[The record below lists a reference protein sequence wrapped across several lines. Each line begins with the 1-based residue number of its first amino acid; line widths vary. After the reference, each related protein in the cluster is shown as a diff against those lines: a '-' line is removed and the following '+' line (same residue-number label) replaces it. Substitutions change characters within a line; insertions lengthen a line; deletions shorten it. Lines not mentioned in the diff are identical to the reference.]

1 MSKNSKRK
9 RRRAAQSRP
18 QKQAGSHKS
27 GKLQLWQERLR
38 LSDLEWAP
46 LVSKMDHREELYNG
60 EEKLKPMIEGDK
72 PTEKTPHVRN
82 IIFENIES
90 KVSSSIPQPKVTA
103 VRQQDEQLAEIIEN
117 HLRNELNRM
126 ESEKNND
133 MAERTVPIQGGV
145 LWLTEWNEGTKGFGS
160 KGALEVSLIHPKQ
173 LAPQPGIYTGLKDM
187 DWVIIKKP
195 TTKATIKRAY
205 GIDVRSETESE
216 PEIRNIHGES
226 INDEALTQYIGFER
240 NENGGIDRYSW
251 VNDIELEDLVNYQAR
266 RQPVCSRCGRVRP
279 LPGQVVSSNVQR
291 TDLDG
296 MNDHDLAA
304 RMMAGHEMARS
315 IADGMMLPDKGGD
328 AFLSGIETE
337 QGAVADI
344 EYDGG
349 ACPWCGCEDWETQ
362 EMEYEQIILPIRTS
376 AGNEIPG
383 EHFEHDANDV
393 AVMVPTLVP
402 FYKPDCLPLVLQ
414 VSVSVF
420 GQLLGNSDVD
430 VIEDQQNTT
439 NRIEKKIIDRLLKA
453 GTRVT
458 LPIDT
463 KFRIDSKDFEK
474 WYVPNQATKNQIGVY
489 EFSGNLQYE
498 LTYLSQ
504 VYEEARQILGITD
517 SFQGRKDTTA
527 TSGKAKEYSAAQAA
541 GRMESQRVMKQ
552 AAYAQLFEVW
562 FKFLLAYADEPR
574 PVTYKN
580 FKGEPVYREFNR
592 YDFLEQD
599 ESGQWHWNDRF
610 LFSCDTSAPLANN
623 REAMWQETR
632 MNLETGAFGNPQA
645 TETLILF
652 WGKMELLHYPGAGD
666 TKKYLEERLKR
677 EQAQQMQMMQM
688 QMHLQATQ
696 MQSMAPGTGQLP
708 AVAGNTV
715 STAV

>member
-9 RRRAAQSRP
+9 RRRAGQNQP
-18 QKQAGSHKS
+18 QKQQTGARKS
-27 GKLQLWQERLR
+27 RKLELWQERLR
-38 LSDLEWAP
+38 LSDMEWSP
-46 LVSKMDHREELYNG
+46 LVSRMDHREELYNG
-60 EEKLKPMIEGDK
+60 EEKLKPMIEGDN
-72 PTEKTPHVRN
+72 PSEKTPHVRN

-103 VRQQDEQLAEIIEN
+103 VRKQDEQLAEIIEN

-145 LWLTEWNEGTKGFGS
+145 LWLTEWNESIRNFGS

-195 TTKATIKRAY
+195 TTKATVKRIY
-205 GIDVRSETESE
+205 GIDVRSENESE
-216 PEIRNIHGES
+216 PELRSVNDVT

-251 VNDIELEDLVNYQAR
+251 VNDVELEDLTNYQAR

-279 LPGQVVSSNVQR
+279 LQGQVISNNVLHS
-291 TDLDG
+291 DLEAMDA
-296 MNDHDLAA
+296 HSQAQQ
-304 RMMAGHEMARS
+304 MMAGHEMAQS
-315 IADGMMLPDKGGD
+315 MAGSMMMPDEGED
-328 AFLSGIETE
+328 AFLSGIEMG
-337 QGAVADI
+337 QGTAPGI

-349 ACPWCGCEDWETQ
+349 ACPWCGCEDWETR
-362 EMEYEQIILPIRTS
+362 EMEYEQIILPIKTA
-376 AGNEIPG
+376 AGHEIPG
-383 EHFEHDANDV
+383 EHFENNADDV

-458 LPIDT
+458 LPADS
-463 KFRIDSKDFEK
+463 KFRIDQKDFEK

-498 LTYLSQ
+498 LTYLAQ

-517 SFQGRKDTTA
+517 SFQGRRDATA

-552 AAYAQLFEVW
+552 AAYAQMFEVW

-592 YDFLEQD
+592 YDFLEQGED
-599 ESGQWHWNDRF
+599 GQWYWNDRF
-610 LFSCDTSAPLANN
+610 LFSCDTAAPLANN

-632 MNLETGAFGNPQA
+632 MNLETGAFGDPTK

-652 WGKMELLHYPGAGD
+652 WGKMELLHYPGAGE
-666 TKKYLEERLKR
+666 TKKYLEDRLKR

-688 QMHLQATQ
+688 QSAQAQ
-696 MQSMAPGTGQLP
+696 GMMPGMMQNPT
-708 AVAGNTV
+708 VAGNRV
-715 STAV
+715 SAAM

>member
-9 RRRAAQSRP
+9 KRRAGQNQPAKQHVGTQKSR
-18 QKQAGSHKS
+18 
-27 GKLQLWQERLR
+27 KLELWQERLR
-38 LSDLEWAP
+38 LSDQEWTP

-60 EEKLKPMIEGDK
+60 EEKLKPMIEGDN
-72 PTEKTPHVRN
+72 PSEKTPHVRN

-103 VRQQDEQLAEIIEN
+103 VRQQDEYLAEIIEN

-145 LWLTEWNEGTKGFGS
+145 LWLTEWDEGAKGFGS
-160 KGALEVSLIHPKQ
+160 KGALDVSLIHPKQ

-195 TTKATIKRAY
+195 TTKATVKRNY
-205 GIDVRSETESE
+205 GVDVRTETESE
-216 PEIRNIHGES
+216 PEIRNVHGETVS
-226 INDEALTQYIGFER
+226 DEALTQYIGFER

-251 VNDIELEDLVNYQAR
+251 VNDIELEDLENYQAR
-266 RQPVCSRCGRVRP
+266 RQPVCSHCGRVRP

-291 TDLDG
+291 SDLDG
-296 MNDHDLAA
+296 MNGYDLATQMA
-304 RMMAGHEMARS
+304 AGHEMAQS
-315 IADGMMLPDKGGD
+315 IADSLMMPDEGED
-328 AFLSGIETE
+328 EFLSGILMGEGT
-337 QGAVADI
+337 APVI

-349 ACPWCGCEDWETQ
+349 ACPWCGCEEWETQ
-362 EMEYEQIILPIRTS
+362 EMDYEQIIIPVQTS
-376 AGNEIPG
+376 NGRVIPG
-383 EHFEHDANDV
+383 EHFERDANDV

-458 LPIDT
+458 LPTDG
-463 KFRIDSKDFEK
+463 KFRIDSKDYEK

-498 LTYLSQ
+498 LTYLAQ

-552 AAYAQLFEVW
+552 AAYAQMFEVW

-580 FKGEPVYREFNR
+580 FKGEAVYKEFNR

-599 ESGQWHWNDRF
+599 ESGNWHWNDRF

-632 MNLETGAFGNPQA
+632 MNLETGAFGDPKA

-677 EQAQQMQMMQM
+677 EQEQQLRMMQM
-688 QMHLQATQ
+688 QSVQPQGMMPAAAQVPA
-696 MQSMAPGTGQLP
+696 MTG
-708 AVAGNTV
+708 NMV
-715 STAV
+715 SAAM